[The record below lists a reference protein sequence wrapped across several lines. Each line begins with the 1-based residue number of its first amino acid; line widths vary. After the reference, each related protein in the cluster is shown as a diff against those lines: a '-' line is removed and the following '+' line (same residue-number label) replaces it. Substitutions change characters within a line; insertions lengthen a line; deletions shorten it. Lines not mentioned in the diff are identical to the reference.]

1 MKDSLALP
9 VPRRDAAVALNSA
22 EEPKLGQTSAA
33 PNKSRAYTCVIQ
45 LDYHN
50 PCLSY
55 DGAFS
60 AMEHH
65 TWKGALYDATRMADT
80 DLEYRGPFAEI
91 YADDDTVRA
100 RDDLVLRLQSLAR
113 ASGYSHCEVRVY
125 PYRGAMDYIPLF
137 SGPLPAIWK
146 TA

>member
-1 MKDSLALP
+1 MEKSLALP
-9 VPRRDAAVALNSA
+9 VPSRGTAVVLNIA

-33 PNKSRAYTCVIQ
+33 PNNSRAYTCLVE
-45 LDYHN
+45 LHYHN
-50 PCLSY
+50 PGLSN
-55 DGAFS
+55 DGS
-60 AMEHH
+60 PSTMRHH

-80 DLEYRGPFAEI
+80 DLEDRGPFAEI
-91 YADDDTVRA
+91 YADDDTVRT
-100 RDDLVLRLQSLAR
+100 RDKLVLRLQSLAR

-146 TA
+146 AG